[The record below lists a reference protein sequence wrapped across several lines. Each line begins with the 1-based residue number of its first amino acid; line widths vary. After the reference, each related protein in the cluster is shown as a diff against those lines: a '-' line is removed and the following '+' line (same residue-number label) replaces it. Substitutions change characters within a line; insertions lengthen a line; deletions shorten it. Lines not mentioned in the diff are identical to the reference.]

1 MREITVGIDIGTTSV
16 KAIAADAD
24 GTVVAR
30 SRVPHP
36 IGVPRPDRFEHDARR
51 AWRRGP
57 RRALAA
63 LDKVD
68 PLAVSVSA
76 MVPSLTA
83 VDRRGVPLTPG
94 LLYGDSRGRTGS
106 TADPTQNGE
115 FLAFMRWTAQQ
126 QPDAFGYWPA
136 QSVANYAL
144 AREAVLDTTT
154 AVTTL
159 PLFAWTGWDPDV
171 ARSLGVREQQLPRL
185 VPTGSA
191 AGRLGADGPILASGC
206 VDAFVEQLV
215 AGADNDGDVLVMCG
229 TTLIVWVVVPETSP
243 PEAPG
248 YFTVP
253 HTAPGKILVGGPS
266 NVGGLFLNWARGLV
280 AKGGSVTDPGRVP
293 VWAPFPRGERVP
305 LHDPDRRAVLA
316 DLDLTHDAAA
326 IRRAAFEAAGF
337 VTRRAI
343 EAAGGHPR
351 RIVATGGG
359 VRVGDWIS
367 ALADC
372 TGLPVDCALVPEGAA
387 LGSAYLA
394 RMAAG
399 LETDMADA
407 RRWARVGRRVEPDP
421 RWTDAVKSRFGRF
434 LELANEPERRS

>member
-1 MREITVGIDIGTTSV
+1 MREVTVGIDIGTTSV

-24 GTVVAR
+24 GTIVAR
-30 SRVPHP
+30 ARVPHP
-36 IGVPRPDRFEHDARR
+36 VRVPQPDHFEHDARR

-63 LDKVD
+63 LDHVD

-83 VDRRGVPLTPG
+83 VDRRGVPMTPG

-106 TADPTQNGE
+106 SASPTESGE
-115 FLAFMRWTAQQ
+115 FFAFVRWTAEQR
-126 QPDAFGYWPA
+126 PDAFGYWPA

-144 AREAVLDTTT
+144 GEQAVLDTTT

-159 PLFAWTGWDPDV
+159 PLFAWNGWDPEV
-171 ARSLGVREQQLPRL
+171 AGSLGVREQQLPRL
-185 VPTGSA
+185 VPTGAA
-191 AGRLGADGPILASGC
+191 AGRLGPDGPILASGC
-206 VDAFVEQLV
+206 LDALVEQLV
-215 AGADNDGDVLVMCG
+215 AGADNEGDVLVMCG

-253 HTAPGKILVGGPS
+253 HTARGKLLVGGPS
-266 NVGGLFLNWARGLV
+266 NAGGLFLNWARGLL
-280 AKGGSVTDPGRVP
+280 ARGGDVTEPGRVP
-293 VWAPFPRGERVP
+293 VWAPYPRGERVP
-305 LHDPDRRAVLA
+305 IHDPDRRALLV

-337 VTRRAI
+337 VVRRTI

-359 VRVGDWIS
+359 VRVDDWIE

-372 TGLPVDCALVPEGAA
+372 TALPVDCAAVPEGAA
-387 LGSAYLA
+387 LGGAYLA

-399 LETDMADA
+399 LETDMTDA
-407 RRWARVGRRVEPDP
+407 RRWARIGRRVEPEP
-421 RWTDAVKSRFGRF
+421 TWAHAVKERYRRF
-434 LELANEPERRS
+434 LEIADDREGRR

>member
-1 MREITVGIDIGTTSV
+1 MREVTVGIDIGTTSV
-16 KAIAADAD
+16 KAIAADGD

-30 SRVPHP
+30 ARVPHP
-36 IGVPRPDRFEHDARR
+36 IRVPRPDEFEHDARR
-51 AWRRGP
+51 AWLRGP
-57 RRALAA
+57 RRALAV
-63 LDKVD
+63 LDVD

-83 VDRRGVPLTPG
+83 VDRRGVPVTPG
-94 LLYGDSRGRTGS
+94 LLYGDSRGRTGTS
-106 TADPTQNGE
+106 ASPAENGE
-115 FLAFMRWTAQQ
+115 FAAFVRWTAEQR
-126 QPDAFGYWPA
+126 PDAFGYWPA

-144 AREAVLDTTT
+144 AEAAVLDTTT

-159 PLFAWTGWDPDV
+159 PLFDWSGWDPKV

-185 VPTGSA
+185 VPTGAA
-191 AGRLGADGPILASGC
+191 AGRLGPDGPILASGC
-206 VDAFVEQLV
+206 IDAFAEQLV

-229 TTLIVWVVVPETSP
+229 TTLIVWVVVPEASP
-243 PEAPG
+243 PEVPG

-253 HTAPGKILVGGPS
+253 HTAPGKLLVGGPS
-266 NVGGLFLNWARGLV
+266 NAGGLFLNWARSLL
-280 AKGGSVTDPGRVP
+280 ARGGKATDPGRVP
-293 VWAPFPRGERVP
+293 VWAPYPRGERVP
-305 LHDPDRRAVLA
+305 IHDPDRRAVLA

-343 EAAGGHPR
+343 EATGWHPR

-359 VRVGDWIS
+359 VRVDDWIQ

-372 TGLPVDCALVPEGAA
+372 TGLPVDCAAVPQGAA

-399 LETDMADA
+399 LETDMIDA
-407 RRWARVGRRVEPDP
+407 RRWARIGRRVEPDP
-421 RWTDAVKSRFGRF
+421 SWAQAVKARYTRF
-434 LELANEPERRS
+434 LELADDQDQR